1 MLMGTSPAR
10 DKGCDGRLSGML
22 NLGTQRCLL
31 SGYLDFRQENVPQS
45 SSTLEDIRLQ
55 KQGHE
60 WHEEKF
66 SWRPKKVW
74 MAAYEKRIII
84 KLSSVFPILHFFFL
98 VAEISFPFARD
109 VQGRN

>member
-1 MLMGTSPAR
+1 MFAVRVSRFQAGKCSSVFIDL
-10 DKGCDGRLSGML
+10 GRH
-22 NLGTQRCLL
+22 QAA
-31 SGYLDFRQENVPQS
+31 E
-45 SSTLEDIRLQ
+45 
-55 KQGHE
+55 QGHE
-60 WHEEKF
+60 WHEEKL